1 MDWREALQRA
11 VDEAKAKTGEIQP
24 QWIFID
30 GLPFEQTEWTAL
42 RCNDYIMDHF
52 DLVLELKRLGTSMIS
67 DIIPDTINGYKVK
80 FIFEITPS
88 KIVRTGCVDV
98 RYIASIYRNGY
109 GSKATAFGRLEA
121 FDLGFDKADE
131 YFRHFTRMARFRI
144 EEDTQKLLLCLCR
157 AANEKRREE
166 DSQFYKNLKPVEF

>member
-1 MDWREALQRA
+1 MNWREALQRA

-52 DLVLELKRLGTSMIS
+52 DLVLELKRLGSSMIS

-88 KIVRTGCVDV
+88 EMVRTGCVDV
-98 RYIASIYRNGY
+98 RYIASLYCNGA
-109 GSKATAFGRLEA
+109 GKATAFGRLEA

-166 DSQFYKNLKPVEF
+166 DKNRDPRWVVEF